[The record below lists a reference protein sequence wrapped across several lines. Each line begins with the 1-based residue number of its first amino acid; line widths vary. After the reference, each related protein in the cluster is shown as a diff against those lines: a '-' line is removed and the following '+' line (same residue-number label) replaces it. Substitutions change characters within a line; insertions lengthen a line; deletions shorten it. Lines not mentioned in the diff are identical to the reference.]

1 MRSLESIA
9 HTVRRLHA
17 TCTTDELIRYV
28 EHEVGESYA
37 RGFAAG
43 FRRREDTAFRSL
55 LWHTLRR
62 GVRRGIRRL
71 LRRMVS
77 PDRSQPHD
85 TLPTY

>member
-1 MRSLESIA
+1 MTYLDTIA

-43 FRRREDTAFRSL
+43 FRRREDIALHTL
-55 LWHTLRR
+55 LWHTVRR
-62 GVRRGIRRL
+62 GLRRGIRHL
-71 LRRMVS
+71 LRRMF
-77 PDRSQPHD
+77 
-85 TLPTY
+85 